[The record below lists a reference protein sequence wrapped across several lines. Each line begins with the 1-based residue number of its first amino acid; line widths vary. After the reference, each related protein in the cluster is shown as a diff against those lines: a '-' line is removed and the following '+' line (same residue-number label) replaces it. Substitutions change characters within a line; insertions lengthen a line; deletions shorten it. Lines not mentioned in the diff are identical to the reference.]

1 MVQAVQ
7 ATPGS
12 IGYVEKGFAEQAG
25 VPFAQIDSGAG
36 AVELTD
42 ESAGKAINAAKFAA
56 EGNDLAL
63 DLNSLYGT
71 KEAGAYPLVLATYEI
86 VCSKGY
92 DAETAAAVKSF
103 LTVAA
108 NQGQAGLSA
117 AGYVPLPDT
126 FKERL
131 VGSIDAIASTA

>member
-1 MVQAVQ
+1 MQAVQ

-12 IGYVEKGFAEQAG
+12 IGYVEKGFAQQAG
-25 VPFAQIDSGAG
+25 LTFAQIDSGAG

-42 ESAGKAINAAKFAA
+42 ETTETAIDAAKFAA

-92 DAETAAAVKSF
+92 DADTAAAVKSF

-108 NQGQAGLSA
+108 NEGQANLSA
-117 AGYVPLPDT
+117 AGYVPLPDA

-131 VGSIDAIASTA
+131 LTSIDAIGSTA